1 MLFLDSLQTTDSSQ
15 RLEPDIRKQVLSL
28 VLFQLSV
35 TKNDIFCLKA
45 CVIICLC
52 FFFDFRF
59 VLDIYRAEGRTEDSS
74 LVDEIPFYVPVVIE
88 CIYQVVYVS

>member
-1 MLFLDSLQTTDSSQ
+1 MIFLFKSLC
-15 RLEPDIRKQVLSL
+15 DIS
-28 VLFQLSV
+28 
-35 TKNDIFCLKA
+35 
-45 CVIICLC
+45 LC

-74 LVDEIPFYVPVVIE
+74 LVDEIPFYVPMVIE